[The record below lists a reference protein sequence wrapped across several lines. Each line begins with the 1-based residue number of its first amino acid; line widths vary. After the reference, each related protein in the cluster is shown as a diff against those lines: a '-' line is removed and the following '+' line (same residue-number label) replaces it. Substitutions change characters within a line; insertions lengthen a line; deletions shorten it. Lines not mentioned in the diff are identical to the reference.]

1 LYEVRIIEIAS
12 TMCEKCLITQAEINF
27 YLHTELP
34 LLIQERSSQVFHDLE
49 RHNSNKMLQ
58 CLMLGIIWR
67 TAFKITST
75 LKQYLLGKT
84 WFSLVLQKVD
94 LVNIVCSVLQW
105 MTAEN
110 MENNENYMDIIKL
123 TNIILKQYDFL
134 YYACIPL
141 QSRHIM
147 LCTASKVMRKIV
159 SNKEIET
166 LHDQMELDENPDNVA
181 KKEMWKCVRKE
192 FYNFLSKAIHNVSLT
207 DPIDLTSVVQ
217 FGSFEFLSIISLIEC
232 NMEEDTLGVIFNE
245 VSPLLSSWLSMCTM
259 LIGKGVLLHQQFCGF
274 QSCLDAIEKIVIAVL
289 QKNIPI
295 DYIFVIKIFRSLWKC
310 TESTMHYKTCLDF
323 VVRNSEKV
331 VRCMRG
337 EDLRNTAFLDGTISD
352 FRNYFWI
359 TDPLVHGLE
368 TLCEFLF
375 HTEDQKEIVCDIILR
390 KCIEVRNNYNVF
402 DLVATHVERISYED
416 VYHKCELLVA
426 TSKFI
431 THMNNKLSTWPP
443 PLIELISTTRL
454 SDIFLVALHHYTNI
468 ENIDMNEKQ
477 SVTNREMTVLV
488 RNAAKC
494 LIRISPEI
502 LKISFTRAKILHRPI
517 DWLAE
522 IREEFASTNLES
534 LKKTIF
540 DIENGE
546 HDETFQKY
554 FVQPRLNHKRAPHIS
569 LEEATNSIVLELDLK
584 GYSILQLYS
593 EQIHFSAVW
602 EKCVKNDLLM

>member
-1 LYEVRIIEIAS
+1 
-12 TMCEKCLITQAEINF
+12 MCEKCLMTQAEINF
-27 YLHTELP
+27 YLSTELP
-34 LLIQERSSQVFHDLE
+34 LLIEDRNPNVFDVLAG
-49 RHNSNKMLQ
+49 HNSNKMLQ
-58 CLMLGIIWR
+58 CLMLGKIWKK
-67 TAFKITST
+67 AFKLTSIV
-75 LKQYLLGKT
+75 KQYRLGKT
-84 WFSLVLQKVD
+84 WLFPVLQKVD
-94 LVNIVCSVLQW
+94 LVKIACSVLQW
-105 MTAEN
+105 MTEEN
-110 MENNENYMDIIKL
+110 MEYDENYMDIIKL
-123 TNIILKQYDFL
+123 TNTILKQHDNRYRS
-134 YYACIPL
+134 CIPL
-141 QSRHIM
+141 ESRYIM

-166 LHDQMELDENPDNVA
+166 LHDQMELDENHDNVS

-192 FYNFLSKAIHNVSLT
+192 FYNFLSLAIHNVRVP

-217 FGSFEFLSIISLIEC
+217 YGSSEFLSIISLIEC

-289 QKNIPI
+289 KKNIPI
-295 DYIFVIKIFRSLWKC
+295 DYIFVIKILRSLWKC
-310 TESTMHYKTCLDF
+310 TESTMHYQTCLDF
-323 VVRNSEKV
+323 VLRNSENV
-331 VRCMRG
+331 VRCMHG
-337 EDLRNTAFLDGTISD
+337 EDLGKTAFLDGTISD
-352 FRNYFWI
+352 FPSIFLI
-359 TDPLVHGLE
+359 DDLLVHGLE

-390 KCIEVRNNYNVF
+390 KCIEMRNNYNVF
-402 DLVATHVERISYED
+402 DLVATHVERISSCD
-416 VYHKCELLVA
+416 VYVKCELLVA

-454 SDIFLVALHHYTNI
+454 SDILLVALHHYTNI
-468 ENIDMNEKQ
+468 ENIDMNETQ

-502 LKISFTRAKILHRPI
+502 LEISFTMAKICHRPR
-517 DWLAE
+517 DCLAE
-522 IREEFASTNLES
+522 IREEFARTNLES

-540 DIENGE
+540 EIENGE

-554 FVQPRLNHKRAPHIS
+554 FVQPRLNHKRAPLIS
-569 LEEATNSIVLELDLK
+569 LETAANSIVLDLELKD
-584 GYSILQLYS
+584 YSILQNYS